1 MWSSDLQSGSLAR
14 GAGLPAFLSRW
25 AASVPSPALFLRA
38 EIGLRDGEAIEG
50 VERTIRP
57 ADGWLAAP
65 AALAEVEAW
74 FLRRLAYQTVGFVT
88 IACLRTGRVAP
99 PRLAIR
105 LESGHPFVVPESALQ
120 AEVERLRV
128 MANQFGFRFANLDTI
143 EIPMSV
149 IELVPER
156 LAREN
161 VCLPVEFENGRLIV
175 AVTDPMNFELV
186 EKLRFILNRE
196 VDFAMA
202 PREQILAALDRYY
215 GEESP
220 GRETAE
226 TAPTPEKRR
235 RNMLDQLSQFFLAVR
250 SMTGDAEPTDGDPAP
265 CDWARITFT
274 WID

>member
-1 MWSSDLQSGSLAR
+1 M
-14 GAGLPAFLSRW
+14 
-25 AASVPSPALFLRA
+25 
-38 EIGLRDGEAIEG
+38 
-50 VERTIRP
+50 
-57 ADGWLAAP
+57 
-65 AALAEVEAW
+65 
-74 FLRRLAYQTVGFVT
+74 
-88 IACLRTGRVAP
+88 ACLRTGRVAP
-99 PRLAIR
+99 PKPAIR
-105 LESGHPFVVPESALQ
+105 LESLDPFVVPKIAMD

-128 MANQFGFRFANLDTI
+128 MANQFGFQFANLDAF

-149 IELVPER
+149 IELVPEQV
-156 LAREN
+156 AREN

-202 PREQILAALDRYY
+202 PRKQILAALDRYY
-215 GEESP
+215 AADSP

-226 TAPTPEKRR
+226 TPPTPEKRR
-235 RNMLDQLSQFFLAVR
+235 RNMLYQLSQFFLAVR
-250 SMTGDAEPTDGDPAP
+250 SMTSEAEPADSDPAP